1 MAFRSRQLT
10 ARSKSSGRGRPSW
23 RPRHSGKKK
32 PRREPGR
39 SEPSITVG
47 PSQPPPVVA
56 TRNVVH
62 CLCCHP
68 TRLHR
73 HPLSGRPHRAAT
85 NGVGRADLPPQYC
98 GDHRG
103 VPREPRPCPACKTVY
118 AGSIPA
124 VASTSFPRLIRP
136 KAGRSGILPGRWR
149 VTDGSSRRGPTGQFM
164 LPCDIDFAAMRETT
178 VFMLVYQ
185 SYMKMEQEQAC
196 PGDQK

>member
-124 VASTSFPRLIRP
+124 VASTSLSLIDRTEGRPQRL
-136 KAGRSGILPGRWR
+136 ALPGAGR
-149 VTDGSSRRGPTGQFM
+149 VTDGPRLAGQSGHFCCYAISIS
-164 LPCDIDFAAMRETT
+164 LLCG
-178 VFMLVYQ
+178 
-185 SYMKMEQEQAC
+185 K
-196 PGDQK
+196 

>member
-1 MAFRSRQLT
+1 MSF
-10 ARSKSSGRGRPSW
+10 
-23 RPRHSGKKK
+23 
-32 PRREPGR
+32 
-39 SEPSITVG
+39 TVY
-47 PSQPPPVVA
+47 VVIPQGCIGIHC
-56 TRNVVH
+56 RVVH
-62 CLCCHP
+62 TGQRRTELVEPIC
-68 TRLHR
+68 RL
-73 HPLSGRPHRAAT
+73 SIAGII
-85 NGVGRADLPPQYC
+85 G
-98 GDHRG
+98 
-103 VPREPRPCPACKTVY
+103 PCPACKTVY

-185 SYMKMEQEQAC
+185 SYMEMEQEQAC

>member
-1 MAFRSRQLT
+1 MPVPDLIRDGHRFSDKIMLHLKQTILCGSPFQNARFAPRASRSSTLRLPP
-10 ARSKSSGRGRPSW
+10 RSDIET
-23 RPRHSGKKK
+23 RPRRSLRRSPATWRSGY
-32 PRREPGR
+32 
-39 SEPSITVG
+39 
-47 PSQPPPVVA
+47 
-56 TRNVVH
+56 
-62 CLCCHP
+62 
-68 TRLHR
+68 
-73 HPLSGRPHRAAT
+73 AA
-85 NGVGRADLPPQYC
+85 V
-98 GDHRG
+98 
-103 VPREPRPCPACKTVY
+103 CKTVY

-185 SYMKMEQEQAC
+185 SYMEMEQEQAC